1 MNIKIYSPKIGW
13 SLYAVFVIFCGI
25 IISILFTTPIEW
37 FAIILLLTLSVF
49 IYTLIVTTKYAIRDN
64 ELGVKI
70 FYRWRWYPIDKIASI
85 REITS
90 IISTPTALSPH
101 RIAIKFSDP
110 KVLKSHAPLEISP
123 KEKNEFIAQLLEINP
138 KIQILQ

>member
-1 MNIKIYSPKIGW
+1 MTTRYYAPKVSWIV
-13 SLYAVFVIFCGI
+13 YPI
-25 IISILFTTPIEW
+25 IPMFIVLALVLLLNEPVEW
-37 FAIILLLTLSVF
+37 FAVILLTSLSVF
-49 IYTLIVTTKYAIRDN
+49 IYSLIVTTKYAIRDN

-90 IISTPTALSPH
+90 IISTPTSLSPH
-101 RIAIKFSDP
+101 RIEIKFSDP

-123 KEKNEFIAQLLEINP
+123 KDKKGFIAQLLKINP
-138 KIQILQ
+138 RILQ

>member
-1 MNIKIYSPKIGW
+1 MSTRYYAPKVSW
-13 SLYAVFVIFCGI
+13 MVYPI
-25 IISILFTTPIEW
+25 IPMFIVLALVVLLQDPVEW
-37 FAIILLLTLSVF
+37 FAVILLTLLSIF

-90 IISTPTALSPH
+90 IISTPTSLSPH
-101 RIAIKFSDP
+101 RIEIKFSDH
-110 KVLKSHAPLEISP
+110 KVLKSFTPLEISP
-123 KEKNEFIAQLLEINP
+123 KDKKGFIAQLLKINP
-138 KIQILQ
+138 EILH